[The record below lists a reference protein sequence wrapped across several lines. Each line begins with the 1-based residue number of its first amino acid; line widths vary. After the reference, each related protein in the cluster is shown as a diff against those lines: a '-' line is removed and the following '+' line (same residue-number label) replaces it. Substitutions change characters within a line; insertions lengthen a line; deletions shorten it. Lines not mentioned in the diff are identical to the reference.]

1 MSIFSDVPINKPKLN
16 KFNLTH
22 TKHLTFNMGDL
33 IPIYVDEVLP
43 GDIFRY
49 NLEHLIR
56 LMPLATPVFEML
68 DVVVDC
74 FFVPNR
80 IVMEDWNSFITG
92 GEDQEDETNY
102 PMFSFSGADDDLY
115 DTMVQ
120 GTLYDYMGLPL
131 PVDTEDIYL
140 EFSQLPFRG
149 YQRIWNEYYR
159 DVDLQDELDIPID
172 SVNITSVSSTDKAT
186 LMTLRQRNKRK
197 DYFTS
202 ARPEAQKGEEVGIPV
217 DFVYLDTAT
226 IHSTDAEAL
235 EDAGQLVVNSSD
247 GTNGI
252 IGVTG
257 SAGSPDTVRIENLE
271 DEGVSVNIN
280 ELRNAVVLQQYYEL
294 MSRIGG
300 RINEWLLGVFGV
312 KSQDSRLQRPEY
324 LGGARTPISVSE
336 VLQTSETSGDPL
348 GTYAGHG
355 VSAGSK
361 AGFKFR
367 APEHG
372 FIFVL
377 MSVIPGQGYSQGM
390 DKMWS
395 RSDRFD
401 YYHPQFANLGEQEI
415 TMRELYYD
423 TDNSAGNNDTVFGY
437 APRYA
442 EYKWKRNMVHGEMR
456 GTMNNWHMQEELAS
470 VPTLNST
477 FIQFDN
483 ATLRRCFADTSDSTH
498 KLYAQVL
505 NKVSALRPMPYYGI
519 PGISRI

>member
-1 MSIFSDVPINKPKLN
+1 MSIFSRVPVNKVKKN

-22 TKHLTFNMGDL
+22 TKHLTFNMGDI

-43 GDIFRY
+43 GDTFRY
-49 NLEHLIR
+49 NLEHIIR

-68 DVVVDC
+68 DVVIDC
-74 FFVPNR
+74 FYVPNR
-80 IVMEDWNSFITG
+80 LVMEDWNDFITG

-115 DTMVQ
+115 DTMVE

-149 YQRIWNEYYR
+149 YQLIVNEYYR
-159 DVDLQDELDIPID
+159 DIDLQTALDIPFD
-172 SVNITSVSSTDKAT
+172 SVNITTVASADKAT
-186 LMTLRQRNKRK
+186 LMTLRQRCKRK

-202 ARPEAQKGEEVGIPV
+202 ARPEPQKGEEVGIPV
-217 DFVYLDTAT
+217 EFEYKDISLLREDDGSITAT
-226 IHSTDAEAL
+226 SEN
-235 EDAGQLVVNSSD
+235 LVNLISN
-247 GTNGI
+247 GTLGI
-252 IGVTG
+252 GAANPG
-257 SAGSPDTVRIENLE
+257 RIENLE
-271 DEGVSVNIN
+271 EEGVSVSIN
-280 ELRNAVVLQQYYEL
+280 ELRNAIVLQQYYEL

-312 KSQDSRLQRPEY
+312 RPQDSRLQRPEY

-355 VSAGSK
+355 VSVGAK
-361 AGFKFR
+361 AGFQYTF
-367 APEHG
+367 PEHG
-372 FIFVL
+372 FVFVL

-390 DKMWS
+390 DKMWF

-415 TMRELYYD
+415 TMKELFYD
-423 TDNSAGNNDTVFGY
+423 TDNSGDNDATFGY
-437 APRYA
+437 APKYA
-442 EYKWKRNMVHGEMR
+442 EYKWKRNTLHGEMR
-456 GTMNNWHMQEELAS
+456 SSMNNWHMQEELAS
-470 VPTLNST
+470 APTLNQT
-477 FIQFDN
+477 FIQFDET
-483 ATLRRCFADTSDSTH
+483 TLRRCFADTSADTN
-498 KLYAQVL
+498 KLYAQIL
-505 NKVSALRPMPYYGI
+505 NKVSALRPMPYFGV